1 MHVLNSL
8 SKIILAVSVG
18 LLAVLPACSSS
29 SDSAAPKAR
38 TEADSSS
45 NYIIGAGDQLQIFVW
60 RNQEL
65 SSSIPVRPDGK
76 ISVPLIE
83 DMQAA
88 GRTPTELARDVEK
101 VLSQYVQNPI
111 VTVMV
116 NRFVGP
122 ASQQI
127 RVIGEAMKPHAMPYR
142 AEITLLDVLIDV
154 GGLTEFAAGNRALII
169 RKTDSGQK
177 TIGVRV
183 ADLVKDGDISANVP
197 MAPGDILIVP
207 QSWF

>member
-1 MHVLNSL
+1 MAILLLMKRLGRWLVGATFIALL
-8 SKIILAVSVG
+8 S
-18 LLAVLPACSSS
+18 ACTSSPS
-29 SDSAAPKAR
+29 ANDVRSAADVD
-38 TEADSSS
+38 AD
-45 NYIIGAGDQLQIFVW
+45 YVIGAGDQLQVFVW

-65 SSSIPVRPDGK
+65 TATVPVRPDGR
-76 ISVPLIE
+76 ISVPLID

-88 GRTPTELARDVEK
+88 GKTPTHLARDLEK

-127 RVIGEAMKPHAMPYR
+127 RVVGEAMKPQAMPYR
-142 AEITLLDVLIDV
+142 ADITLLDVLIDV
-154 GGLTEFAAGNRALII
+154 GGLTDFAAGNRAMII
-169 RKTDSGQK
+169 RGAGTQQK
-177 TIGVRV
+177 VIPVRA
-183 ADLVKDGDISANVP
+183 ADLVKDGDMSANVP
-197 MAPGDILIVP
+197 MLPGDILIVP